1 MTETE
6 AKWVERLRE
15 WQDSGK
21 TAEDFAAGKPYKPST
36 LKWWRTQLQRREK
49 AGGPTRG
56 RAKAIPM
63 ARVVRRAGPRA
74 PTTSAVG
81 GDGMV
86 VEISGAR
93 ISIAR
98 DCDMEL
104 LAKVVRALGRAR

>member
-1 MTETE
+1 MSETE

-15 WQDSGK
+15 WQDSGQ
-21 TAEDFAAGKPYKPST
+21 TAEEFAAGKPYKPST

-49 AGGPTRG
+49 AGGATRG
-56 RAKAIPM
+56 RARAIPM
-63 ARVVRRAGPRA
+63 ARVVRRAGPLA
-74 PTTSAVG
+74 QATNAVG

-93 ISIAR
+93 IRVAR

-104 LAKVVRALGRAR
+104 LAKLVRTLGRAQ

>member
-1 MTETE
+1 MSETE
-6 AKWVERLRE
+6 AKWVERLKE
-15 WQDSGK
+15 WQDSGR
-21 TAEDFAAGKPYKPST
+21 TAEEFAAGKPYKAST
-36 LKWWRTQLQRREK
+36 LKWWRTQLQRHQK
-49 AGGPTRG
+49 VGGPTRE
-56 RAKAIPM
+56 RAQAIPM

-98 DCDMEL
+98 DCDLEFL
-104 LAKVVRALGRAR
+104 TKVVRALGRAQ